1 MKKEG
6 MVEMGLGVLVILA
19 AFVSGYAAVV
29 IGAVSLIGL
38 GAYRMRP
45 RAANNLEEIEEKK
58 RHIER
63 VMALASEKQ
72 EFTNA
77 DVQAAIGVSAATAE
91 RYLQELESWGHITQ
105 VGDTGR
111 GVVYRLNK

>member
-1 MKKEG
+1 
-6 MVEMGLGVLVILA
+6 MVEIGLGVLVIIT
-19 AFVSGYAAVV
+19 AFVSGYTAVV

-45 RAANNLEEIEEKK
+45 RPANNQEEMELRRAHLDSI
-58 RHIER
+58 
-63 VMALASEKQ
+63 MTLARQ
-72 EFTNA
+72 GREFANA
-77 DVQAAIGVSAATAE
+77 DVQAALGVSAATAE
-91 RYLQELESWGHITQ
+91 RYLQELEAQGRIVQ